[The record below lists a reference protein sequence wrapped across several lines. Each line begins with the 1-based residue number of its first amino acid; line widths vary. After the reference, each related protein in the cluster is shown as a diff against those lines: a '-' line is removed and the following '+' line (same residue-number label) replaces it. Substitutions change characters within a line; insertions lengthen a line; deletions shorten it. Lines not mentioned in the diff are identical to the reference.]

1 MHRITRFLLILLGL
15 AFVAF
20 GSTGLADQ
28 SESVTSGQSSVS
40 SSEGGA
46 AYRIGPGDSLDVF
59 VWRNPELSTKVT
71 VRPDGMISTPLVE
84 DMLAV
89 GRTPT
94 QLARDMEQVLAKYIK
109 SPTVNIIVIDFQ
121 GTPADMIRV
130 VGQAQNPQSLPY
142 REGMTVLDVLIEVGG
157 LGEFAAG
164 NKSKLVRIV
173 DGRKTEIRLRLDD
186 LINDGDIEEDVRVR
200 PGDVII
206 IPESFF

>member
-186 LINDGDIEEDVRVR
+186 LIYDGDIEEDVRVR